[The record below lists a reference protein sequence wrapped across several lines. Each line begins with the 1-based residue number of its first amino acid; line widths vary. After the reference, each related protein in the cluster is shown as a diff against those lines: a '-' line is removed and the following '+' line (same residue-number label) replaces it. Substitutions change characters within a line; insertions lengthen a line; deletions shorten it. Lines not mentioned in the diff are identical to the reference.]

1 MRRPFPT
8 WMKKKLAFNE
18 EYIKTRNILKNLH
31 LNTVCQS
38 AGCPNIG
45 ECFARG
51 TATFMIL
58 GNVCTRNCRFCA
70 VPKGRPEP
78 LDEEEPK
85 RVAEAVLKMK
95 LKHVVVTS
103 VTRDDLPDGGALH
116 FAKTIEEIRK
126 VRPDATIEVL
136 TPDFKGDHDA
146 IKIVVDAFPNIYNHN
161 VETIPE
167 LYKTVRPQANY
178 KRSLELLEYVKSLD
192 DRIYTKSGL
201 MVGLGESVDQV
212 VSVMKDLRS
221 IDCDIITI
229 GQYLQPT
236 KHHLEIV
243 EFITPEI
250 FKKYEEIGYELG
262 FKYVAS
268 GPFVRSSFHA
278 EDFFQKLKAQ
288 EKEAIA

>member
-1 MRRPFPT
+1 MRRPFPE
-8 WMKKKLAFNE
+8 WLKKKVSFGE
-18 EYIKTRNILKNLH
+18 GYIRVKNLLKDLN

-70 VPKGRPEP
+70 VPKGIPEP
-78 LDEEEPK
+78 LDDGEPE
-85 RVAEAVLKMK
+85 RVAQAVLRLG

-116 FAKTIEEIRK
+116 FAKTIQEIRK
-126 VRPDATIEVL
+126 AKPDATIEVL
-136 TPDFKGDHDA
+136 TPDFKGDSNAINVVIDA
-146 IKIVVDAFPNIYNHN
+146 HPDIFNHN
-161 VETIPE
+161 VETVPR
-167 LYKTVRPQANY
+167 LYRTVRPQADY
-178 KRSLELLEYVKSLD
+178 KRSLYVLKYVKEKAPE
-192 DRIYTKSGL
+192 IYTKSGL
-201 MVGLGESVDQV
+201 MVGLGETKDEVVD
-212 VSVMKDLRS
+212 VMKDLREV
-221 IDCDIITI
+221 DCDILTI

-236 KHHLEIV
+236 KHHIEIA
-243 EFITPEI
+243 EFIRPEM
-250 FKKYEEIGYELG
+250 FKEYEKIGYDLG

-278 EDFFQKLKAQ
+278 DDFS
-288 EKEAIA
+288 EKFLTNKRGSS